1 MRIPL
6 RFSIVVGMRVT
17 FTRTGERRYSVA
29 IDRVVGPRLA
39 ARQGPG
45 YDPYLPHD
53 LVHFV
58 VEAEAGLRGAV
69 FGSLAAGESGI
80 FWPEDTT
87 KIRGD
92 RRRARRRKAPSA
104 ARADMILAER
114 MAALSLSIWQLR
126 TGHRSEQPAWFDQLT
141 PEQLNAPLID
151 RICDRLDRVAPRW
164 HALPVGGG
172 ITLTWPF
179 PEGHG
184 HSAPPRR
191 RPDSAAR
198 NRKWATGAAARRG

>member
-1 MRIPL
+1 MP
-6 RFSIVVGMRVT
+6 MQVT
-17 FTRTGERRYSVA
+17 FTRSGERRYNIA
-29 IDRVVGPRLA
+29 IERAAGPRLA
-39 ARQGPG
+39 VRQGPG

-80 FWPEDTT
+80 FWAEDGALL
-87 KIRGD
+87 RGQ
-92 RRRARRRKAPSA
+92 RRRDRKRKTSPA
-104 ARADMILAER
+104 ARQDMLRSEQLA
-114 MAALSLSIWQLR
+114 SLAFPLWQLR
-126 TGHRSEQPAWFDQLT
+126 AGHRAQLPDWFARLS
-141 PEQLNAPLID
+141 PEELGAPLIA

-179 PEGHG
+179 PEGPRWPAA
-184 HSAPPRR
+184 APGVARDVPRAR
-191 RPDSAAR
+191 R
-198 NRKWATGAAARRG
+198 WANGVAARRG

>member
-1 MRIPL
+1 VRIPP
-6 RFSIVVGMRVT
+6 RFSIVVDMRVT

-29 IDRVVGPRLA
+29 IERAVGPRLA

-58 VEAEAGLRGAV
+58 AEAEAGLRGAV

-80 FWPEDTT
+80 FWPEDATR
-87 KIRGD
+87 IRGD
-92 RRRARRRKAPSA
+92 RRRARKRTAPPA
-104 ARADMILAER
+104 AQADMLLSER
-114 MAALSLSIWQLR
+114 LAALSLSVWQLR
-126 TGHRSEQPAWFDQLT
+126 TGRRSEPPAWFAQLT
-141 PEQLNAPLID
+141 PEQLGAPLID

-191 RPDSAAR
+191 RPDSTPR

>member
-1 MRIPL
+1 MQ
-6 RFSIVVGMRVT
+6 VT
-17 FTRTGERRYSVA
+17 FTRSGERRYTVA
-29 IDRVVGPRLA
+29 VQRETGPRLA

-58 VEAEAGLRGAV
+58 VESEAALQGAV

-80 FWPEDTT
+80 FWPEDGSLV
-87 KIRGD
+87 RRE
-92 RRRARRRKAPSA
+92 RRRERKRRTAPEARQDML
-104 ARADMILAER
+104 RAEQL
-114 MAALSLSIWQLR
+114 AALSLPLWQLR
-126 TGHRSEQPAWFDQLT
+126 NGYRTEPPAWFARLS
-141 PEQLNAPLID
+141 PEQLGAPLVA

-179 PEGHG
+179 PEG
-184 HSAPPRR
+184 PRR
-191 RPDSAAR
+191 PAPVRSTVREVPRGRRWA
-198 NRKWATGAAARRG
+198 NRAAARRG